1 MFSSSPVSGQQ
12 SGSGRKTQPATLRYG
27 FLLLPNFSLIA
38 FSSAIEPLRMA
49 NWVTGEEHY
58 ETVLISHD
66 GEAVASSFGVQTLV
80 DYSLDD
86 IPALDAIFVCGA
98 SPIARTGNEAIIA
111 WLRKQRTTGIAL
123 GGIGTGSYLLAC
135 AGLLNDHRAT
145 IHWWDLDSLREDF
158 PHTQVSNN
166 LYEIDGK
173 RYTCSG
179 GTAAM
184 DMMLFLISQRYG
196 MDLAASISEQFVCER
211 MRTSDDQQRIPLKA
225 RIGVSQPKLI
235 EAVQLIEAN
244 IEEPLSADD
253 LARHVGVSR
262 RHLERL
268 FKKHLQTV
276 PSKYYLELRL
286 EKARQM
292 LRRSDKPVLQV
303 GLACGFSSASYFS
316 TAYRNHYGLTP
327 REERKR
333 MQEGEHQE
341 QPMMARSRLQYPGD

>member
-1 MFSSSPVSGQQ
+1 MPGSSTLNTALSTSA
-12 SGSGRKTQPATLRYG
+12 KPATLRYG

-80 DYSLDD
+80 DYSLDE
-86 IPALDAIFVCGA
+86 IPQLDAIFVCGA

-135 AGLLNDHRAT
+135 AGLLNNHKAT
-145 IHWWDLDSLREDF
+145 IHWWDMDSLREDF
-158 PHTQVSNN
+158 PHTQVTNN
-166 LYEIDGK
+166 LFEIDGK

-184 DMMLFLISQRYG
+184 DMMLFLISQRHG

-292 LRRSDKPVLQV
+292 LRRSDKPILQV

-333 MQEGEHQE
+333 LQEGDTMDS
-341 QPMMARSRLQYPGD
+341 PMTGVSRSILLKSD

>member
-1 MFSSSPVSGQQ
+1 MAKNKPSEKNSEPKRF
-12 SGSGRKTQPATLRYG
+12 G

-49 NWVTGEEHY
+49 NWVTGEECY

-66 GEAVASSFGVQTLV
+66 GAAVASSFGVQTLV
-80 DYSLDD
+80 DCSLQE
-86 IPALDAIFVCGA
+86 IPALDAVFVCGA
-98 SPIARTGNEAIIA
+98 SPVARTGNEAVIG
-111 WLRKQRTTGIAL
+111 WLRRQHSSGIAL

-135 AGLLNDHRAT
+135 AGLLNNYRAT
-145 IHWWDLDSLREDF
+145 IHWWDLASLKDDF
-158 PHTQVSNN
+158 PNTHVTNN
-166 LYEIDGK
+166 LFEIDGN

-184 DMMLFLISQRYG
+184 DMMLFLIGQEHG
-196 MDLAASISEQFVCER
+196 MDLAASISEQFVYER
-211 MRTSDDQQRIPLKA
+211 MRTAEEQQRIPLKA
-225 RIGVSQPKLI
+225 RIGASQPKLI
-235 EAVQLIEAN
+235 EAVTLMEMN
-244 IEEPLSADD
+244 IEEPLSTDD
-253 LARHVGVSR
+253 LAYHVGVSR

-286 EKARQM
+286 EHARQL
-292 LRRSDKPVLQV
+292 LRQSDKTILQI

-316 TAYRNHYGLTP
+316 TAYRNHYGITP

-333 MQEGEHQE
+333 DVDPA
-341 QPMMARSRLQYPGD
+341 PMAVMGRSSLQN

>member
-1 MFSSSPVSGQQ
+1 
-12 SGSGRKTQPATLRYG
+12 
-27 FLLLPNFSLIA
+27 
-38 FSSAIEPLRMA
+38 
-49 NWVTGEEHY
+49 
-58 ETVLISHD
+58 
-66 GEAVASSFGVQTLV
+66 
-80 DYSLDD
+80 
-86 IPALDAIFVCGA
+86 
-98 SPIARTGNEAIIA
+98 
-111 WLRKQRTTGIAL
+111 
-123 GGIGTGSYLLAC
+123 
-135 AGLLNDHRAT
+135 
-145 IHWWDLDSLREDF
+145 
-158 PHTQVSNN
+158 
-166 LYEIDGK
+166 
-173 RYTCSG
+173 
-179 GTAAM
+179 M

>member
-1 MFSSSPVSGQQ
+1 MVSTVDAQ
-12 SGSGRKTQPATLRYG
+12 SKQSRPPLKYG

-49 NWVTGEEHY
+49 NWVTGDECY
-58 ETVLISHD
+58 ETILISHD
-66 GEAVASSFGVQTLV
+66 GEPVASSFGVKTIV
-80 DYSLDD
+80 DCSLDN
-86 IPALDAIFVCGA
+86 IPMLDAVFVCGA
-98 SPIARTGNEAIIA
+98 SPIARTGNDAIIA
-111 WLRKQRTTGIAL
+111 WLRKQRQSGMAI

-135 AGLLNDHRAT
+135 AGLLNNHKAT
-145 IHWWDLDSLREDF
+145 IHWWDIESLREDF
-158 PHTQVSNN
+158 PLTQVTNN
-166 LYEIDGK
+166 LFEIDNK

-184 DMMLFLISQRYG
+184 DMMLFLISQRHN

-211 MRTSDDQQRIPLKA
+211 MRASDDQQRIPLKA

-286 EKARQM
+286 DRARQM
-292 LRRSDKPVLQV
+292 LRRTDKSVLQV
-303 GLACGFSSASYFS
+303 GLACGFSSASHFS
-316 TAYRNHYGLTP
+316 TAYRSHYGLTP
-327 REERKR
+327 REERKKLS
-333 MQEGEHQE
+333 EVESHE
-341 QPMMARSRLQYPGD
+341 LNVTSRSILLENH

>member
-1 MFSSSPVSGQQ
+1 MVSAVDVPSKQ
-12 SGSGRKTQPATLRYG
+12 SRPPLRYG

-49 NWVTGEEHY
+49 NWVTGDDCY
-58 ETVLISHD
+58 ETTLISAD
-66 GEAVASSFGVQTLV
+66 GEPVASSFGVKTLV
-80 DYSLDD
+80 DCSLDSM
-86 IPALDAIFVCGA
+86 PMLDAVFVCGA
-98 SPIARTGNEAIIA
+98 SPIARTGNDAIIA
-111 WLRKQRTTGIAL
+111 WLRKQRQSGMAI

-135 AGLLNDHRAT
+135 AGLLNNHKAT
-145 IHWWDLDSLREDF
+145 IHWWDIESLREDF
-158 PHTQVSNN
+158 PLTQVTNN
-166 LYEIDGK
+166 LFEIDNK

-184 DMMLFLISQRYG
+184 DMMLFLISQRHT

-286 EKARQM
+286 DRARQM
-292 LRRSDKPVLQV
+292 LRRTDKSVLQV
-303 GLACGFSSASYFS
+303 GLACGFSSASHFS
-316 TAYRNHYGLTP
+316 TAYRSHYGLTP
-327 REERKR
+327 REERKKLS
-333 MQEGEHQE
+333 EAENHE
-341 QPMMARSRLQYPGD
+341 LNITSRSILLENH

>member
-1 MFSSSPVSGQQ
+1 MLSSHSVSGQSADQ
-12 SGSGRKTQPATLRYG
+12 RVSSRPGSLRYG

-80 DYSLDD
+80 DYSLDE
-86 IPALDAIFVCGA
+86 IPELDAIFVCGA

-111 WLRKQRTTGIAL
+111 WLRQQRTTGIAL

-158 PHTQVSNN
+158 PHTQVTNN

-268 FKKHLQTV
+268 FKA
-276 PSKYYLELRL
+276 P
-286 EKARQM
+286 
-292 LRRSDKPVLQV
+292 RR
-303 GLACGFSSASYFS
+303 
-316 TAYRNHYGLTP
+316 
-327 REERKR
+327 
-333 MQEGEHQE
+333 
-341 QPMMARSRLQYPGD
+341 

>member
-1 MFSSSPVSGQQ
+1 MAEAITPEKKTVSAPQ
-12 SGSGRKTQPATLRYG
+12 RFG

-49 NWVTGEEHY
+49 NWVTGEDCY

-66 GEAVASSFGVQTLV
+66 GNAVASSFGVQTLV
-80 DYSLDD
+80 DCSLDD
-86 IPALDAIFVCGA
+86 IPQLDAIFVCGA
-98 SPIARTGNEAIIA
+98 SPVARTGNEAVIG
-111 WLRKQRTTGIAL
+111 WLRSKAGSSMAF

-135 AGLLNDHRAT
+135 AGLLNNYRAT
-145 IHWWDLDSLREDF
+145 IHWWDMASLREEF
-158 PHTQVSNN
+158 TETQVTNN
-166 LYEIDGK
+166 LYEIDGN

-184 DMMLFLISQRYG
+184 DMMLFLIGQQHD
-196 MDLAASISEQFVCER
+196 MNLAASISEQFVYER
-211 MRTSDDQQRIPLKA
+211 MRSADDQQRIPLKA
-225 RIGVSQPKLI
+225 RIGSTQPKLI
-235 EAVQLIEAN
+235 EAVTLMEAN
-244 IEEPLSADD
+244 IEEPLSTDD
-253 LARHVGVSR
+253 LAYHVGVSR

-286 EKARQM
+286 EQARQM
-292 LRRSDKPVLQV
+292 LRQSDKPALQV

-316 TAYRNHYGLTP
+316 TAYRNHYGITP

-333 MQEGEHQE
+333 ATETENSGQNMSAMG
-341 QPMMARSRLQYPGD
+341 RSTLISN

>member
-1 MFSSSPVSGQQ
+1 MGNPLSNDSSQ
-12 SGSGRKTQPATLRYG
+12 RKPHRFG

-49 NWVTGEEHY
+49 NWVTGEDCY

-66 GEAVASSFGVQTLV
+66 GEAVSSSFGVQTLV
-80 DYSLDD
+80 DCSLKD
-86 IPALDAIFVCGA
+86 IPPLDAIFVCGA
-98 SPIARTGNEAIIA
+98 SPIARTGNEAVIG
-111 WLRKQRTTGIAL
+111 WLRRQGQARMAL

-135 AGLLNDHRAT
+135 AGLLNDYRAT
-145 IHWWDLDSLREDF
+145 IHWWDLDALREEF
-158 PHTQVSNN
+158 PGTQVTNN
-166 LYEIDGK
+166 LYEIDGN

-179 GTAAM
+179 GTASM
-184 DMMLFLISQRYG
+184 DMMLFLIGQHYD
-196 MDLAASISEQFVCER
+196 MNLAAKISEQFICER

-225 RIGVSQPKLI
+225 RIGASQPKLI
-235 EAVQLIEAN
+235 EAVTLMEAN
-244 IEEPLSADD
+244 IEEPLSTDD
-253 LARHVGVSR
+253 LAFHVGVSR

-292 LRRSDKPVLQV
+292 LRQSDKPALQV

-316 TAYRNHYGLTP
+316 TAYRNHYGVTP

-333 MQEGEHQE
+333 AAETEERQSVGTQFG
-341 QPMMARSRLQYPGD
+341 RSTLISS